1 MARAPFQILVY
12 LYRRTGDDEY
22 EYALLKRSDAGW
34 WQGIAGGGEG
44 VETALE
50 AARREVKEETGIA
63 SDSHFL
69 TLDTVVWVR
78 VTQFRDS
85 HLWGEGVYVIPQYCF
100 GLLAQNE
107 KIMLSR
113 EHTEYRWLNYSEA
126 DLLIKYEEDKTA
138 LWELNK
144 RLKRKGPRG

>member
-1 MARAPFQILVY
+1 
-12 LYRRTGDDEY
+12 
-22 EYALLKRSDAGW
+22 
-34 WQGIAGGGEG
+34 
-44 VETALE
+44 
-50 AARREVKEETGIA
+50 
-63 SDSHFL
+63 
-69 TLDTVVWVR
+69 
-78 VTQFRDS
+78 VTQFKDS

-107 KIMLSR
+107 KIRLSR